1 MNGENAPTPHACG
14 ADVGKG
20 TDMSISENV
29 IEGRAFDEER
39 ALYGARNLAV
49 RDCRFAGP
57 AGGESFLKE
66 SADIEVVRCFCDLR
80 YPFWHTSRLVVE
92 DSELTEK
99 CRAALWYADHVDARS
114 TKLHGIKALRE
125 CRDVSIAG
133 CDIDSPEF
141 GWSTEHCRM
150 ADTTARSEYFMLHGS
165 YLELENVRFT
175 GKYSFQYV
183 RQAELKNCVLDTKDA
198 FWHADNVTLVNC
210 DVKGEY
216 LGWYSNHLTLVNC
229 RISGTQPFC
238 YCTNLTLIDCEMN
251 GCDLAFEKSDV
262 EAVVTTPIDSVKNPL
277 RGSIRAPRIGEIVL
291 DEPTACRIEETGS
304 RSMAAAS

>member
-1 MNGENAPTPHACG
+1 MNNDT
-14 ADVGKG
+14 
-20 TDMSISENV
+20 TV
-29 IEGRAFDEER
+29 IEGRTFDEER

-57 AGGESFLKE
+57 ADGESFLKE
-66 SADIEVVRCFCDLR
+66 SADIRIERCFCDLR
-80 YPFWHTSRLVVE
+80 YPFWHTSRLVI
-92 DSELTEK
+92 DGSELTEK
-99 CRAALWYADHVDARS
+99 CRAALWYADHVDVRS

-125 CRDVSIAG
+125 CRDVRIEG

-141 GWSTEHCRM
+141 GWSTAHCRM
-150 ADTTARSEYFMLHGS
+150 SDTTARSEYFMLHGS
-165 YLELENVRFT
+165 YLELEGVRFA

-183 RQAELKNCVLDTKDA
+183 RQARLERCVLDTKDA
-198 FWHADNVTLVNC
+198 FWHADNVTLVDC

-238 YCTNLTLIDCEMN
+238 YCTNLTLIDCEMS

-262 EAVVTTPIDSVKNPL
+262 KAVVTTPIDSVKNP
-277 RGSIRAPRIGEIVL
+277 RSGSISAPRIDEIVL
-291 DEPTACRIEETGS
+291 DGPSDCVIEETGCGVV
-304 RSMAAAS
+304 AAAS